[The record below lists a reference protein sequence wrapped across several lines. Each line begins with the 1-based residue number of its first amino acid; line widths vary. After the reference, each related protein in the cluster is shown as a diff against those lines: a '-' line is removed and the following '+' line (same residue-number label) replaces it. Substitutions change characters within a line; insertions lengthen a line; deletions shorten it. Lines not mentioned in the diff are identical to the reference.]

1 MTTVAYRDGVLA
13 ADTLVVCGN
22 VRTGYISKILKTRR
36 GGLVGIS
43 GNLEGAAQFLTW
55 VRSGRRGKPPATD
68 DESGCRGIVVEPD
81 GSVLFW
87 DGGPALFPKR
97 GAYFALGSGRDVA
110 LGALAMGATADAAVR
125 AAMQIDI
132 YTGGDVEML
141 RLED

>member
-13 ADTLVVCGN
+13 ADTLV
-22 VRTGYISKILKTRR
+22 ISGSSRAGHMSKLLKTRR
-36 GGLVGIS
+36 GALVGIS
-43 GNLEGAAQFLTW
+43 GEVEGTTRFLDW
-55 VRSGRRGKPPATD
+55 MRSGRRGKPPATD
-68 DESGCRGIVVEPD
+68 DDSGCRGIVVEPD

-132 YTGGDVEML
+132 YTGGDVETL